1 MNAKLLK
8 GSQWKDVLYNFI
20 VVTGIKSEWVAPGP
34 HPERQEVGA
43 DVTDPDR
50 LGQAV
55 LHDRHLLGRALGAQQ
70 ATTVAA
76 VVAPSGQTELGLEIR
91 IMDYYFNF
99 TDM

>member
-1 MNAKLLK
+1 MNAKLLQ

-20 VVTGIKSEWVAPGP
+20 VVTGIKSEWVAPRP
-34 HPERQEVGA
+34 DPERQEVGA

-70 ATTVAA
+70 ATAVAA

-91 IMDYYFNF
+91 IMDYDF